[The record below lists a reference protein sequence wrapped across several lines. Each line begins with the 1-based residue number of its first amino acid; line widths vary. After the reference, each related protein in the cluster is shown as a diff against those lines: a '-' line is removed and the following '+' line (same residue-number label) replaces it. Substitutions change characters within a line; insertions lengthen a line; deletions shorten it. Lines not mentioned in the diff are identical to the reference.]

1 MTATVAQLAA
11 RALRKLG
18 IAIIGDAQRP
28 GAGPISSVLDVA
40 SRVMR
45 ELGVPVADADRP
57 AAEPPVSKAEV
68 AARSLRMVGIDP
80 AVMDMANYNNG
91 LTNYNSGLRFNLG
104 DVARQTL
111 LKLGVI
117 APEETPS
124 PADLLSAEGRVTNV
138 HNQLAE
144 MDYVTWSLY
153 SIPSAYVEHY
163 VTMACNLLGPQYGK
177 PLAPELFIAAQE
189 TIRRIAL
196 SGARGQA
203 FAEAKVVSV
212 HEGLN
217 AAGLVAWGV
226 NQVPAAHA
234 EDYAAMVAT
243 LLGPLFDHLQD
254 AGSRGA
260 DQTEWTA
267 AEARIRKASI
277 LRGSYGRAQDRVRAI
292 QSELNALG
300 LVSWDADHIPAAA
313 ADALASMAAMQMG
326 AEFGRPME
334 AKAYADMEARIRRIS
349 MGGAAGQALAE
360 QKVRAVQASLEARGH
375 ARWTI
380 HDVPFYAEEPLVF
393 MAATWLAPECGVP
406 ADPAWWA
413 AAELDINRIISLPS
427 EREPVRASYF

>member
-1 MTATVAQLAA
+1 MNATVAQLAA

-18 IAIIGDAQRP
+18 IAIVGDAQRP
-28 GAGPISSVLDVA
+28 SAGPISSVLDVA

-57 AAEPPVSKAEV
+57 GAEPFVTKSDIAS
-68 AARSLRMVGIDP
+68 RSLRMVGIDP
-80 AVMDMANYNNG
+80 AVLGVANYNTG
-91 LTNYNSGLRFNLG
+91 SVFNWR
-104 DVARQTL
+104 DVGRQSL

-117 APEETPS
+117 SPEEPGTPEDIENS
-124 PADLLSAEGRVTNV
+124 EGRVINV

-144 MDYVTWSLY
+144 MDYVTWTLY
-153 SIPSAYVEHY
+153 AIPSAYVEHY
-163 VTMACNLLGPQYGK
+163 VTMTCNLLGPQYGK
-177 PLAPELFIAAQE
+177 PLAPEAFITAQE

-203 FAEAKVVSV
+203 FAEAKMVSV

-217 AAGLVAWGV
+217 AAGLVAWNV
-226 NQVPAAHA
+226 NHVPAAHA

-254 AGSRGA
+254 AASRGV
-260 DQTEWTA
+260 DQTEWTT
-267 AEARIRKASI
+267 AEARIRKAAVI
-277 LRGSYGRAQDRVRAI
+277 RGSYERAQGRVQAV
-292 QSELNALG
+292 QAELNALG

-313 ADALASMAAMQMG
+313 SDALASMAAMQMG
-326 AEFGRPME
+326 PEFGRTMD
-334 AKAYADMEARIRRIS
+334 AKAYAEMQARIRRIS

-380 HDVPFYAEEPLVF
+380 HDVPLYAEEPLVF